1 MNVQLKKHRNMDII
15 LLLLAGWWLS
25 GVLGFRERKPKRR
38 KKKLSFWE
46 PDMDVFDWEEFNKR
60 NAR

>member
-1 MNVQLKKHRNMDII
+1 MDII

-38 KKKLSFWE
+38 NKKSSFWE

>member
-1 MNVQLKKHRNMDII
+1 MYNSKSIEMDII

-38 KKKLSFWE
+38 KKKSSFRE
-46 PDMDVFDWEEFNKR
+46 PDMNVFDWEEFNKR

>member
-1 MNVQLKKHRNMDII
+1 MDIT
-15 LLLLAGWWLS
+15 LLLWQAWWQS
-25 GVLGFRERKPKRR
+25 GALGFRERKPKRC
-38 KKKLSFWE
+38 KKKSSFWE